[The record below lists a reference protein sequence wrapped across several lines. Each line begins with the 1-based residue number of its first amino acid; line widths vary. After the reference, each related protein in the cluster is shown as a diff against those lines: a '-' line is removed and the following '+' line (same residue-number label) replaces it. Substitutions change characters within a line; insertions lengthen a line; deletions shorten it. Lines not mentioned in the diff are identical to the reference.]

1 MRGGRKREQEREGS
15 PPFSEA
21 GAGSPRGLHTT
32 GGDPL
37 GEPFSVGRSERIN
50 VNAALHFPRAAML
63 PVLVALAQGF
73 AAFAFVFILVAVV
86 GSGADKALSKDFPW
100 QL

>member
-1 MRGGRKREQEREGS
+1 MSKRERVL
-15 PPFSEA
+15 PHFRRPV
-21 GAGSPRGLHTT
+21 RGLHGVSTLLVET
-32 GGDPL
+32 PWGSPFPSFP
-37 GEPFSVGRSERIN
+37 GEERIN